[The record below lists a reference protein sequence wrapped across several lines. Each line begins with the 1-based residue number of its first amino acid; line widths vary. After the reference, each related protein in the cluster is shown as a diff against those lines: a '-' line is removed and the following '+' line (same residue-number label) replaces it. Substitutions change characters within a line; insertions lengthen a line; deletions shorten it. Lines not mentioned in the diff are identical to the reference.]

1 MKKNALMSMSVQMR
15 KTSRNKLIRWKR
27 WSASAIY
34 CYLRGCICRGC
45 IYENFFTDKNFRC
58 QMKNA
63 VMQLVQTIGI
73 PEGVKTK
80 TILEDD
86 EEN

>member
-1 MKKNALMSMSVQMR
+1 
-15 KTSRNKLIRWKR
+15 
-27 WSASAIY
+27 
-34 CYLRGCICRGC
+34 
-45 IYENFFTDKNFRC
+45 
-58 QMKNA
+58 MKNA

-86 EEN
+86 EENKREDN